1 MPHPTT
7 PSSDE
12 EVTGPSCSSE
22 GANLQTTMAEFDVI
36 ERPFTTTPL
45 SNPLKSPLSV
55 KADVR
60 CPADVVPTPPQSPVR
75 SSLWKP
81 PSYRADPEIP
91 SPPIT
96 PESQRYSKAP
106 TITGRHIKAGSDSC
120 KGLTERLT
128 EQLAVGGHDKG
139 LDGGT
144 RNMGNEKARNIP
156 IATELMA
163 GHQERPIGWSQ
174 PPVVRSS
181 TGIIP
186 LGIMPEK
193 PRGYEG
199 TFNLQVGP
207 EGHYEEYG
215 RGAWSVVYRARHVPD
230 SRIYGDGVGAK
241 KMVAV
246 KAPILQGSVSVLEH
260 EALILTYLQPKV
272 PPAQGLGEGFRHI
285 VSFLGYH
292 TPTKSLVLES
302 VPLTLAGYSNAK
314 AVETKKN
321 FSHKT
326 IRDPVVGM
334 QTWLYIARELI
345 GGLEFLQNRSVVH
358 GDIKPTNILIR
369 PRTATGGGSTPNEN
383 IPLGG
388 EGQDFQDF
396 YTPIFCDFSSSSLIH
411 PTIPPTEPS
420 ALTDRFAAPELL
432 DYRKPGITTF
442 SSDIYSLAVTLLS
455 PALGADVYAAAANQM
470 QALHWAKEGRPLDF
484 ARNTEGGLRVKR
496 GGVVDRVV
504 GGAARKE
511 QAGRRRI
518 GEWMEVV
525 KKVVG
530 EEEDKKVQMQAS
542 TATTR

>member
-163 GHQERPIGWSQ
+163 GHQVLISRTGKTDRLEPTTSGAFFNGSYSSSNHAREASR
-174 PPVVRSS
+174 VR
-181 TGIIP
+181 
-186 LGIMPEK
+186 
-193 PRGYEG
+193 
-199 TFNLQVGP
+199 
-207 EGHYEEYG
+207 
-215 RGAWSVVYRARHVPD
+215 
-230 SRIYGDGVGAK
+230 
-241 KMVAV
+241 
-246 KAPILQGSVSVLEH
+246 
-260 EALILTYLQPKV
+260 
-272 PPAQGLGEGFRHI
+272 RHI
-285 VSFLGYH
+285 Q
-292 TPTKSLVLES
+292 P
-302 VPLTLAGYSNAK
+302 
-314 AVETKKN
+314 
-321 FSHKT
+321 
-326 IRDPVVGM
+326 
-334 QTWLYIARELI
+334 
-345 GGLEFLQNRSVVH
+345 
-358 GDIKPTNILIR
+358 
-369 PRTATGGGSTPNEN
+369 TGG
-383 IPLGG
+383 
-388 EGQDFQDF
+388 
-396 YTPIFCDFSSSSLIH
+396 
-411 PTIPPTEPS
+411 
-420 ALTDRFAAPELL
+420 A
-432 DYRKPGITTF
+432 
-442 SSDIYSLAVTLLS
+442 
-455 PALGADVYAAAANQM
+455 
-470 QALHWAKEGRPLDF
+470 
-484 ARNTEGGLRVKR
+484 
-496 GGVVDRVV
+496 
-504 GGAARKE
+504 
-511 QAGRRRI
+511 
-518 GEWMEVV
+518 
-525 KKVVG
+525 
-530 EEEDKKVQMQAS
+530 
-542 TATTR
+542 